1 MNTKSFK
8 TAVLIAIFSLATL
21 VSHSQIDQIG
31 YLLAGGV
38 NDAELM
44 MTEYIRPLANSLGA
58 NLNGGW
64 YNTAKPH
71 KIGGFDITFTT
82 SLGFAPKE
90 HRTYDLSTLDL
101 DATIDPTDNIAKTI
115 AGTKGGGPTIRYMAN
130 LPAPMGLREIV
141 SYDHPG
147 GTGIAWAPS
156 PMINA
161 SLGLIKGTEV
171 MGRYMPT
178 FKYGQAKNNTIGLW
192 GIGGK
197 HDIGQW
203 IPFVKRVPVLNI
215 AVMYGYTK
223 LDFHTSLTP
232 VTPEMLSVAPGHD
245 LTTLADWN
253 TQDMD
258 MQFKSHTANL
268 LISANLPVV
277 SFYGGVGFSSSKV
290 NLKLN
295 GDFPI
300 PTIISD
306 PLDPDFGE
314 VVVTDASMVTDP
326 FDIEISNQDGG
337 TTKPRLNAGIRFKF
351 AVITLHFDYTKA
363 NYSVA
368 TAGLGISVR

>member
-171 MGRYMPT
+171 MGRYMPN

-232 VTPEMLSVAPGHD
+232 VTPEMLSVAPGND